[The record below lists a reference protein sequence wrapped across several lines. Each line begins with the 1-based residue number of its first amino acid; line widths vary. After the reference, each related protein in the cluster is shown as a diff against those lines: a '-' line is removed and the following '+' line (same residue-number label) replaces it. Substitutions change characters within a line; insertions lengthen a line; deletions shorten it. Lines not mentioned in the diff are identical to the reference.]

1 MPELPPFNNP
11 PPKPE
16 VIPAGET
23 VLQPPAIAT
32 APIKEPPPPARW
44 QGARSLS
51 LWILRWALLG
61 AGIGGAW
68 LFGILVAQFFPAPNP
83 GPPTQEI
90 VTRRTSRFFQK
101 VVRLPDWWA
110 GDALNDGGAST
121 KPQTPQTPSAPA
133 TPTPTTQ
140 PIALTDAQREQV
152 EVELEAIETDLQQLQ
167 DRASAIERQLGLP
180 NIAIALEERLNNATS
195 RLTPATE
202 TTQPAPPT
210 APALQPTQGEVPDPL
225 FQVNALRV
233 TLPSD
238 VLFPPADAI
247 LQTNARPLLD
257 SILQDVGRYPE
268 ATIIVGS
275 YTDTET
281 EDSTAT
287 ELSYQQA
294 LAVQRYLSQRL
305 GENTIHWVPV
315 GYGNS
320 AIGSTGGLQLS
331 RRVTIAIVP

>member
-23 VLQPPAIAT
+23 VLQPPAIAIDPVEEST
-32 APIKEPPPPARW
+32 PPARW
-44 QGARSLS
+44 QGVQSLS

-61 AGIGGAW
+61 VGGGGAW

-83 GPPTQEI
+83 DPPAQEI

-101 VVRLPDWWA
+101 VVRLPDWWS
-110 GDALNDGGAST
+110 GDALNNGGAT
-121 KPQTPQTPSAPA
+121 QTPQTPPAAAAPA
-133 TPTPTTQ
+133 TPTPATQ

-167 DRASAIERQLGLP
+167 DRASAVERQLGLP
-180 NIAIALEERLNNATS
+180 NIEIALEDRIDNAAS
-195 RLTPATE
+195 RLTPPTE
-202 TTQPAPPT
+202 GAQPAPPT
-210 APALQPTQGEVPDPL
+210 APALQPTVGEVPDPL

-238 VLFPPADAI
+238 VLFPPAEAI

>member
-23 VLQPPAIAT
+23 VLQSPTINT
-32 APIKEPPPPARW
+32 DPIGEPTPPARW
-44 QGARSLS
+44 QGTRSLL
-51 LWILRWALLG
+51 LWLVRWALLG
-61 AGIGGAW
+61 AGVGGAW
-68 LFGILVAQFFPAPNP
+68 LFGVLVAQFLPAPNP
-83 GPPTQEI
+83 DPPAQEI

-101 VVRLPDWWA
+101 VVRLPDWWS
-110 GDALNDGGAST
+110 GDALNDGGA
-121 KPQTPQTPSAPA
+121 PQTPQTPPAAAAPA
-133 TPTPTTQ
+133 TPTPATQ

-152 EVELEAIETDLQQLQ
+152 EAELEAIETDLQQLR
-167 DRASAIERQLGLP
+167 DRASAVERQLGLP
-180 NIAIALEERLNNATS
+180 NIEIALEDRINNAAS
-195 RLTPATE
+195 RLTPPTE
-202 TTQPAPPT
+202 ATQPAPPA
-210 APALQPTQGEVPDPL
+210 APALQPTVGEVPDPL

-238 VLFPPADAI
+238 VLFPPAEAI

-275 YTDTET
+275 YTATET

-305 GENTIHWVPV
+305 GANTIHWVPV